1 MSGVDRNAHD
11 HGETKS
17 FKWQG
22 HRISGFDVPR
32 WQLVR
37 AAAQANC
44 LDGQSRLSGTSVHTN
59 GGKGQHAVGKPMGK
73 SWRKKKGELKKEKRS
88 WSMVFLFGSL
98 SSRRRCYIFPQN
110 RNFLIA
116 VTKAFRC
123 TFSLHSFSPF
133 LQPHR
138 NATDRRICV
147 YIYRE
152 KHNLLIGGQFTTPAL

>member
-73 SWRKKKGELKKEKRS
+73 SWRKKKGELKKREEKLVNGFS
-88 WSMVFLFGSL
+88 FWQPLLPPPLLHIPTKPQFSYSSDESFPLYVLFTLVFF
-98 SSRRRCYIFPQN
+98 F
-110 RNFLIA
+110 
-116 VTKAFRC
+116 
-123 TFSLHSFSPF
+123 
-133 LQPHR
+133 
-138 NATDRRICV
+138 
-147 YIYRE
+147 
-152 KHNLLIGGQFTTPAL
+152 FTTASECYRPSHMCIYIERGTICL